1 MKEAHQHG
9 ASLYMVR
16 CTRCNNLFLTSKVMS
31 WQTLTVGLLKVY
43 GRGSPLNLNSLW
55 EAYFLPS
62 LVHVAY
68 QDLQHTSHIFL
79 TWPNQQKVTNVMDQV
94 MSCMMS
100 R

>member
-1 MKEAHQHG
+1 
-9 ASLYMVR
+9 
-16 CTRCNNLFLTSKVMS
+16 MS

-68 QDLQHTSHIFL
+68 QDLQHTRHIFSHL
-79 TWPNQQKVTNVMDQV
+79 AQSTKGHQCNGSSDILHNVQV
-94 MSCMMS
+94 ILH